1 MNSSINFEY
10 SPWLIL
16 VCILLGIGYAALL
29 YFREKSFS
37 VVTNKYLLYAM
48 AIMRTVSITILAV
61 LLLSPFLKL
70 RKTEEQK
77 PIVVL
82 LQDNSES
89 IKNSFNGQDSTAF
102 KKVMESLKDR
112 LSEKYKVEAFSIG
125 DKVANGFDFGYSGK
139 ATNLS
144 DAMEQISDRYFNQN
158 LGVVVLA
165 SDGMYNQ
172 GINPIY
178 TAEHAPF
185 NIYTIALGDTTMQT
199 DLRLAAVK
207 HNKTAYLN
215 EQIPLRIE
223 IEASN
228 LSGKQSILTVEEIKE
243 NTTATKLF
251 TRQIAIN
258 GLQDAQ
264 VIDVLL
270 PAAQSGI
277 SRYRIALSNLE
288 GEVTYKNN
296 VHDVF
301 IEVLDGKQKILI
313 VANAPHP
320 DVSAIKSAAESAKA
334 YQVDVAYIDDFTT
347 DISEYNLV
355 VLHQLPSSRNNAA
368 NIIIKAKE
376 QNKSL
381 LFVVG
386 AATNINELNRVQQA
400 ININAGN
407 NRFDDAAGI
416 INKSFSLF
424 TLSPATTDAL
434 PKLPPFEVL
443 FGEYKSSAAAQVL
456 LQQRINNVPTDYP
469 LMSFYEA
476 AGQKIGIIAG
486 EGIWRWRFYDYLMN
500 KNHNATNELISKSI
514 QYLAV
519 KADKRPFKVVLPKNI
534 FSDNEPV
541 LLDAQLL
548 NANYELVNTPD
559 VNLEMKA
566 EDGKVYNAQFSRTE
580 NAYNA
585 NMGTLPV
592 GSYSYK
598 ANTKLGNNTYT
609 ANGRFSISPL
619 QLEALRTRA
628 DHTLLNT
635 LAAQHGGKMVGIKGV
650 ESLAEEIIGSNK
662 LKSVLYDTFL
672 TESAINLK
680 WIFAF
685 ILLLLTGEW
694 FMRKYLGGY

>member
-16 VCILLGIGYAALL
+16 VCAILGIGYAALL

-37 VVTNKYLLYAM
+37 GVANKYLLYTM
-48 AIMRTVSITILAV
+48 AVMRAISVTVLAV

-89 IKNSFNGQDSTAF
+89 IKNSFKGQDSTNF
-102 KKVMESLKDR
+102 KKALESLKDK
-112 LSEKYKVEAFSIG
+112 LSEKYKVEIFSVG
-125 DKVANGFDFGYSGK
+125 DKLGNGFDFGYGSK

-144 DAMEQISDRYFNQN
+144 DAMEQIGDRYFNQN
-158 LGVVVLA
+158 LGAVVLA
-165 SDGMYNQ
+165 SDGIYNQ

-178 TAEHAPF
+178 ATEQAPF

-223 IEASN
+223 IEATN
-228 LSGKQSILTVEEIKE
+228 LSGKQSMLTVEEIKE
-243 NTTATKLF
+243 NATAIKLF

-264 VIDVLL
+264 LVDVLL
-270 PAAQSGI
+270 PAAQNGI
-277 SRYRIALSNLE
+277 SRYRVSLSNLE

-296 VHDVF
+296 VRDVF

-320 DVSAIKSAAESAKA
+320 DISAIKSAAESAKA
-334 YQVDVAYIDDFTT
+334 YQVEVAYIDDFTK

-355 VLHQLPSSRNNAA
+355 VLHQLPSARNNAA
-368 NIIIKAKE
+368 NIINKAKE

-381 LFVVG
+381 LFIVG
-386 AATNINELNRVQQA
+386 AATNTAELNKLQQA

-407 NRFDDAAGI
+407 SKFDDAAGI
-416 INKSFSLF
+416 VNKSFSLF
-424 TLSPATTDAL
+424 TLSPATAEAL

-469 LMSFYEA
+469 LISFYEA
-476 AGQKIGIIAG
+476 AGQKIGVIAG

-500 KNHNATNELISKSI
+500 KNHNATNELISKSV
-514 QYLAV
+514 QYLSV

-559 VNLEMKA
+559 VNLEIKA
-566 EDGKVYNAQFSRTE
+566 EDGKIYNAQFSRTE
-580 NAYNA
+580 SAYSA

-635 LAAQHGGKMVGIKGV
+635 LAAQHGGKMVGVSGA
-650 ESLAEEIIGSNK
+650 EALAEEIIGSNK

-680 WIFAF
+680 WIFAL